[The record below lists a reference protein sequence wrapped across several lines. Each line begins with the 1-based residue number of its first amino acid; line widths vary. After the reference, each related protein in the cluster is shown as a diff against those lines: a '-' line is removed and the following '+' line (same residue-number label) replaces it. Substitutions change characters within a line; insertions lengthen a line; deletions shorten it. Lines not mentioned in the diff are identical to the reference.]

1 MQIESEH
8 GFKRIADL
16 FSRYIAG
23 VQTEKEERE
32 LYAWRRKEGAGDV
45 FERLCEQVRARMHHV
60 PEQEWEAAFARFER
74 RKRAY
79 RLKRNIKRWGAVAAA
94 LALVCGGGYFLWD
107 RGMQGKDGGMELL
120 AVEEAGM
127 EELGVA
133 PLLSSGSGGS
143 WLLAEGGTWDYAMYD
158 SIVASRGSEGGAWK
172 NDTLV
177 MAVPECCEYHL
188 VLEDGTE
195 VWMNAD
201 SKITYPAHFGK
212 ESREVKVE
220 GEVYLEVA
228 KDAARPFRVEAGGMK
243 IEVLGTEF
251 NVNTYRDVEV
261 TLVSGAVRAERTEGS
276 GQWTLAPGQ
285 QLAVTDAG
293 VQVERVNVE
302 DYICWRQ
309 GTYIFKAE
317 TLEEIGRTV
326 KRWYGKNIV
335 FLDDKI
341 KEQMFTGILDK
352 DVGLEVFMSQLSK
365 SSGLK
370 FVVSGNQLFVK

>member
-1 MQIESEH
+1 MQIENEH
-8 GFKRIADL
+8 GFRRIAHL
-16 FSRYIAG
+16 LSRYVAG

-32 LYAWRRKEGAGDV
+32 LYAWKGKEKDGSV
-45 FERLCEQVRARMHHV
+45 FERLCEHVRERMDKE
-60 PEQEWEAAFARFER
+60 PEGGWEEAFARFER
-74 RKRAY
+74 RR
-79 RLKRNIKRWGAVAAA
+79 RHFQLRRRMKRWMSAAAVVAVGCTGVYFGWEHLQVHEEGEMELVAAVELEA
-94 LALVCGGGYFLWD
+94 L
-107 RGMQGKDGGMELL
+107 
-120 AVEEAGM
+120 EA
-127 EELGVA
+127 A
-133 PLLSSGSGGS
+133 PMLSSGSGGN
-143 WLLAEGGTWDYAMYD
+143 WLLAEGGTLDAGMYD
-158 SIVASRGSEGGAWK
+158 SLAMRSGRQGQV
-172 NDTLV
+172 DTLTV
-177 MAVPECCEYHL
+177 VVPDCSEYHL
-188 VLEDGTE
+188 VLDDGTE

-201 SKITYPAHFGK
+201 SKIVYPARFVGD
-212 ESREVKVE
+212 SREVKVE

-285 QLAVTDAG
+285 QLAATDAG